1 MTSFFFVSEAQKR
14 APTVELLKKNIYEYE
29 LVFSDLSFSNSTRLF
44 YNLLQG
50 EPHCAMKS

>member
-29 LVFSDLSFSNSTRLF
+29 LVFSDLS
-44 YNLLQG
+44 
-50 EPHCAMKS
+50 